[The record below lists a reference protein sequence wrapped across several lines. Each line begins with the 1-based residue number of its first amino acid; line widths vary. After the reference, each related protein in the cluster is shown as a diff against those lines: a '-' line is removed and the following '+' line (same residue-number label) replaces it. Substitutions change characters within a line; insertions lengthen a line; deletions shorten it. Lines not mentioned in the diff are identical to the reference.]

1 MKKIQTLLLL
11 LFVAHLA
18 EAQMWNGQDTLYGN
32 EWIDFAKTYHKI
44 RVAED
49 GMYRLAHPLL
59 AASGLGNVPGNQFRL
74 YRNGQQVPIFVSTEA
89 VLGAADF
96 VEFFGEANRD
106 EVDRYLFED
115 ADRDNLNPRYSLFN
129 DTAAYYLT
137 WATGGSALRY
147 ATLPND
153 LNNLPPKEP
162 FVWYTAEQV
171 FVNAHSKKRLSDEL
185 DNSFFD
191 GNGFS
196 SAAYFTNSNT
206 VPLPKR
212 VAEGPATIV
221 TVRYACGIG
230 AHRQQFWV
238 NDSLLS
244 TDEFTGWKVL
254 ERSFALP
261 LNKLGN
267 SPVLKVVSSIG
278 GNDPNAV
285 AFFRVRYPR
294 QLDFEGASAATF
306 QVPASATVQYF
317 EIQGFNTTNGSLVLY
332 DLTQNL
338 RLTASVESG
347 VVKFKL
353 PPHATERRLF
363 LVNTNSGMKPVTALR
378 PVQFRNFAAES
389 ANYVVITHRAFLSD
403 KNPVAEYA
411 AYRESLAGGGWKV
424 AVADVDEL
432 YEQFGYGVRFHP
444 IALRNFLHFAKKR
457 WPSLSHGFLIGKGL
471 DYTRFRDPAAQAAL
485 ADSLFFVPTFST
497 PAADLPFAMQG
508 ARVTTPIVA
517 LGRLAV
523 TKPIEI
529 SRYLQKVREHEQQ
542 VALAPQSIE
551 GRAWM
556 KRVIHNSGGFNAENA
571 LIRSYT
577 SDMANTLINSRF
589 GADIYSYYK
598 TSNDPIQL
606 SSYEQMLDLI
616 NGGVSLWT
624 IFGHSSPF
632 AVDFDIGLP
641 TNYNNK
647 GRYPMLMVMGCFSGL
662 CSLPQQGIGEQFV
675 LSPDRGAIAYIASVN
690 YGFIHALH
698 LYGSKYYEL
707 LGGADY
713 GKTIGE
719 VMQHSV
725 RDLRNTSDLGLRAII
740 HQNLM
745 QGDPAIRLHPLP
757 GPDFVID
764 RQRVTFDPNPIGLES
779 PSFKVKFD
787 MVNIGQNPGGQVA
800 VKIEQRRPDNTV
812 FLRMLDTL
820 PAPPNRRTLEYT
832 LPTAGSRI
840 GFNRFF
846 ITADPDNRVAE
857 LPAAAELNNDLTDAT
872 GERGMDVYFY
882 ADDVQPVSPPNYGV
896 VKAASVT
903 LRASTLNT
911 NAAPMRYLFECDTVE
926 TFDSPLRK
934 SAVLEQR
941 GGLLEWTPPLS
952 LADSA
957 VYYWRVARDSLVNGQ
972 VLWRTRSFVRLAQA
986 EQPGGWNQS
995 RYGQYR
1001 DGTFANLAASDSLR
1015 QLEFAANA
1023 ANTWM
1028 NVAYRDAQRYPGFQN
1043 AYYEGFIGD
1052 YGWNVRSVNDGVV
1065 MVLSDPNTGRFVR
1078 NPAGGPFNHSATNEY
1093 KIFWFSTRDSLQRL
1107 KLMDFLETQ
1116 IPPGY
1121 VVGLLAFSRPN
1132 DPIGYAPQQWAG
1144 DSVSS
1149 GRNLFQILE
1158 KNGAAHARE
1167 MLQPGTTIGPRP
1179 YGILFRKGDPF
1190 TPVREAL
1197 VSHPDSTVELRLNFT
1212 AKWTSGILETPP
1224 IGPAHSW
1231 RTLHWQHE
1239 AFDDSSDRATLDVL
1253 AVREGLPDTLLFSLK
1268 NTYDTSL
1275 ATLSAA
1281 QFPLLKLR
1289 YDAGDT
1295 LRRTL
1300 TQPRYLR
1307 LLYEGLPEGALHP
1320 AAQFNFY
1327 RDTLQQGET
1336 LRASIAFVNV
1346 SDAPMDSLL
1355 VRFRI
1360 ENSGAGGSEV
1370 LRRYGPLP
1378 AGASLSADFQ
1388 APTVGIA
1395 GPQRWSVEVNPNADQ
1410 PELYHFNNVAVR
1422 DFYVSRDR
1430 RNPLLDVTFDG
1441 TRLLDGDI
1449 VSPQP
1454 LVLVSLKDD
1463 NPYLALS
1470 DTATFSLQLELPDGS
1485 RRSIRFSD
1493 PEVTFF
1499 PAEAGQLPQK
1509 NLARLEWRP
1518 TFTLD
1523 GDYRL
1528 LVNGRD
1534 ASGNPSA
1541 ALDWAVSFRV
1551 ITKSSL
1557 SNVLNYPNPFSTST
1571 CFVYTMT
1578 GVAPPVHFKIQIM
1591 TVSGRVV
1598 REITESEFGPLR
1610 TGTHRS
1616 DFCWDGKDE
1625 YGDQLANGVYLYRV
1639 VAKKADGT
1647 DFELFENQ
1655 GQDGFFKHGFGKMV
1669 LMR

>member
-1 MKKIQTLLLL
+1 MKKAQTLLTLL
-11 LFVAHLA
+11 LAAQFAQ
-18 EAQMWNGQDTLYGN
+18 AQMWNGQDTLYGN
-32 EWIDFAKTYHKI
+32 EWIDFAKIYHKI
-44 RVAED
+44 RVADD
-49 GMYRLAHPLL
+49 GVYRIAQPLL
-59 AASGLGNVPGNQFRL
+59 TASGLGAVPGSQLRL
-74 YRNGQQVPIFVSTEA
+74 YRNGQQVPLFVGTDGP
-89 VLGAADF
+89 LGAADF
-96 VEFFGEANRD
+96 VEFFGEANRN
-106 EVDRYLFED
+106 ELDRHLFED
-115 ADRDNLNPRYSLFN
+115 PERDNLNPRYSLFS
-129 DTAAYYLT
+129 DTAAYYLS
-137 WATGGSALRY
+137 WAASGPALRH
-147 ATLPND
+147 AALPND
-153 LNNLPPKEP
+153 LTNLPPKET
-162 FVWYTAEQV
+162 FVWQTAEQV

-196 SAAYFTNSNT
+196 SAANYTNSNT

-212 VAEGPATIV
+212 VAEGPPATV

-230 AHRQQFWV
+230 AHRQQVWA
-238 NDSLLS
+238 NDSLLA
-244 TDEFTGWKVL
+244 TDEFSGWKVL

-261 LNKLGN
+261 LSQLGN
-267 SPVLKVVSSIG
+267 SPVLKVASTIG

-294 QLDFEGASAATF
+294 QLDFEGGSVAEFRVA
-306 QVPASATVQYF
+306 ASATAQYF
-317 EIQGFNTTNGSLVLY
+317 EIQGFNVSGGGPVLY

-338 RLTASVESG
+338 RLVTSVEAG

-353 PPHATERRLF
+353 PPHGAERRLF
-363 LVNTNSGMKPVTALR
+363 LANASSGVKSVTALR
-378 PVQFRNFAAES
+378 PLQFRDYAAEP
-389 ANYVVITHRAFLSD
+389 ANYVVIAHRAFWGAA
-403 KNPVAEYA
+403 AEYA
-411 AYRESLAGGGWKV
+411 AYRESLPGGNWKV

-432 YEQFGYGVRFHP
+432 YEQFAYGVRYHP
-444 IALRNFLHFAKKR
+444 IALRNFLHFFKKKQ
-457 WPSLSHGFLIGKGL
+457 PALSHCFLVGKGL

-517 LGRLAV
+517 IGRLAV
-523 TKPIEI
+523 TKPVEV
-529 SRYLQKVREHEQQ
+529 SRYLQKVKEHEQQ
-542 VALAPQSIE
+542 LALAPQSIE

-571 LIRSYT
+571 LIRAYT
-577 SDMANTLINSRF
+577 SEMANTLINSRF
-589 GADIYSYYK
+589 GADVYPYYK

-606 SSYEQMLDLI
+606 SSYEQMLGLI

-641 TNYNNK
+641 TNYHNK

-662 CSLPQQGIGEQFV
+662 CSLPQQGIGEQF
-675 LSPDRGAIAYIASVN
+675 LLAPDRGVIAYIASVN

-698 LYGSKYYEL
+698 LYGQKYYEL

-725 RDLRNTSDLGLRAII
+725 RDLRNTGDLGLRAII

-757 GPDFVID
+757 GPDFVVD
-764 RQRVTFDPNPIGLES
+764 HQRVEFNPNPVGLES
-779 PSFKVKFD
+779 PAFQMKFD
-787 MVNIGQNPGGQVA
+787 LVNIGQNPGGQVA
-800 VKIEQRRPDNTV
+800 LKIEQRRPDNTV
-812 FLRMLDTL
+812 FLRKLDTI
-820 PAPPNRRTLEYT
+820 PAPPNRRTLEYA
-832 LPTAGSRI
+832 LPTAGSRL

-846 ITADPDNRVAE
+846 VTADPDNQVAE

-872 GERGMDVYFY
+872 GERGVDVYFY
-882 ADDVQPVSPPNYGV
+882 ADDVQPISPQNYGV
-896 VKAASVT
+896 VKAASVP

-911 NAAPMRYLFECDTVE
+911 NAARMRYLFEFDTVE

-941 GGLLEWTPPLS
+941 GGLLEWTPPLP
-952 LADSA
+952 LTDST
-957 VYYWRVARDSLVNGQ
+957 VYWWRVARDSLVNGQ
-972 VLWRTRSFVRLAQA
+972 VLWRSRSFVRLAQA

-995 RYGQYR
+995 RYAQYR
-1001 DGTFANLAASDSLR
+1001 DGTFANLVASDSLR
-1015 QLEFAANA
+1015 RLEFAANA

-1078 NPAGGPFNHSATNEY
+1078 NPAGGPFNHSATNEF

-1132 DPIGYAPQQWAG
+1132 DPVGYAPQQWAK
-1144 DSVSS
+1144 DSVTA
-1149 GRNLFQILE
+1149 GRNIFQVLE
-1158 KNGAAHARE
+1158 KNGATLARQ
-1167 MLQPGTTIGPRP
+1167 MLLPGTSVGPRP

-1197 VSHPDSTVELRLNFT
+1197 VSHPDSTTELRLNFT
-1212 AKWTSGILETPP
+1212 AKWTSGILETPA
-1224 IGPAHSW
+1224 IGPARAW
-1231 RTLHWQHE
+1231 RSLHWQRD
-1239 AFDDSSDRATLDVL
+1239 AFDDPSDRAALEVL
-1253 AVREGLPDTLLFSLK
+1253 ALREGLPDTLLFSLK
-1268 NTYDTSL
+1268 NTFDTTL
-1275 ATLSAA
+1275 AALSAA

-1307 LLYEGLPEGALHP
+1307 LLYEGLPEGTLHP
-1320 AAQFNFY
+1320 AAQFDFY

-1346 SDAPMDSLL
+1346 SDAPMDSVL
-1355 VRFRI
+1355 VKFRI
-1360 ENSGAGGSEV
+1360 ENSGTGGSES

-1378 AGASLSADFQ
+1378 VGGSLTADFQ
-1388 APTVGIA
+1388 APTLGIA

-1410 PELYHFNNVAVR
+1410 PELYHFNNVALR

-1441 TRLLDGDI
+1441 AHLLDGDI

-1454 LVLVSLKDD
+1454 VVSVSLKDD
-1463 NPYLALS
+1463 NPYLAMS
-1470 DTATFSLQLELPDGS
+1470 DTATFALQLELPDGS

-1493 PEVTFF
+1493 PDLTFF
-1499 PAEAGQLPQK
+1499 PAEADHLPQK

-1518 TFTLD
+1518 RFTLD

-1534 ASGNPSA
+1534 ASGNASA
-1541 ALDWAVSFRV
+1541 ALDWAVRFRV

-1571 CFVYTMT
+1571 CFVYTLT
-1578 GVAPPVHFKIQIM
+1578 GAEPPAHFKIQIM

-1598 REITESEFGPLR
+1598 REITEAEFGPLR

-1616 DFCWDGKDE
+1616 DFCWDGRDE

-1639 VAKKADGT
+1639 SAKKADGA